1 MAQIT
6 EFTLGTD
13 KRAVIKSALMS
24 VHDFVRIDEETA
36 DTTKL
41 YFDENSYIQLYDSSS
56 STMSISLISPN
67 ITNVSFSVNNNYY
80 VRIVKSA
87 TGDVTFQSNSG
98 VIEDSKCYR
107 FSLIKCKNGVTGVE
121 KWALHIPANI
131 STTSGENFHT
141 AFILEDG
148 TDNVSN
154 TVRHIADTTSSDYLY
169 CGHNPQAKMVML
181 MPMCALNSEY
191 VSQNT
196 YLMYFTPRPYNG
208 DTIIGG
214 KHYYCIGFL
223 AMIDE

>member
-6 EFTLGTD
+6 EFIAGAD
-13 KRAVIKSALMS
+13 KRTAIKEALMS
-24 VHDFVRIDEETA
+24 VHDFVRIDE

-41 YFDENSYIQLYDSSS
+41 YFDENSYIQLEDMSSAE
-56 STMSISLISPN
+56 MRVYLVSPN
-67 ITNVSFSVNNNYY
+67 ISQYFNVNNNYY

-87 TGDVTFQSNSG
+87 SGDVTFQSNSG
-98 VIEDSKCYR
+98 VIEDSEHYR
-107 FSLIKCKNGVTGVE
+107 FSLIKCKSGVTGVE
-121 KWALHIPANI
+121 KWALHIPQTAAD
-131 STTSGENFHT
+131 GAYFHT

-148 TDNVSN
+148 TINVTN
-154 TVRHIADTTSSDYLY
+154 AVRIVADTTSSQYLY
-169 CGHNPQAKMVML
+169 CGYNPQAKMVML

-196 YLMYFTPRPYNG
+196 YLMHFTPRPYNS

-223 AMIDE
+223 AMLDE